1 MNRLGVII
9 VAGGSGSRMGAEVP
23 KQFLR
28 LGGEPILAVTLR
40 KFMPYAEDIVVV
52 LPEAHIPLW
61 ESLAEECHLQD
72 THKVCAGG
80 ATRFHSV
87 QNGLGALD
95 PECDIVAVHDGVRPL
110 LSGKMIERGLACTME
125 HGSAVPTVGA
135 VDSFRVVHEGKL
147 EIIDRSLLRAIQTPQ
162 IFSANLLRRAY
173 VQEFDERFTD
183 DATVVELLGESLHFY
198 EGERSNLKITTPED
212 LIIAEA
218 MLRVES

>member
-61 ESLAEECHLQD
+61 ESLVEECHLQG

-110 LSGKMIERGLACTME
+110 LSGKMIERGLACAVE

-135 VDSFRVVHEGKL
+135 VDSFRVVHGGKL

-162 IFSANLLRRAY
+162 MFDAQLLRKAYRATY
-173 VQEFDERFTD
+173 DERFTD
-183 DATVVELLGESLHFY
+183 DASVVEMLGTELHFY
-198 EGERSNLKITTPED
+198 EGERSNIKITTPED

-218 MLRVES
+218 MLRIES